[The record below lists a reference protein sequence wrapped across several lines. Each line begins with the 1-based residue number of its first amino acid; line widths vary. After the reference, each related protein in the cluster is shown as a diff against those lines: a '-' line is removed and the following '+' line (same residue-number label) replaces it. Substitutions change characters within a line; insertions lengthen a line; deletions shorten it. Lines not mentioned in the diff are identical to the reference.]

1 MGLGGSSGFGAGL
14 WGGEL
19 TGGEALSTDDDDS
32 TFTVGDWPLSGKMFV
47 SPVERMCL
55 RLRKRVVPSVI
66 STINERGDL
75 LPSLT
80 MPGFHVLLR

>member
-1 MGLGGSSGFGAGL
+1 MGLGGSSGFGTGL
-14 WGGEL
+14 WSGEL
-19 TGGEALSTDDDDS
+19 TGGEALSTGDNDS

-47 SPVERMCL
+47 SPVERKCL
-55 RLRKRVVPSVI
+55 RLPSVI

-80 MPGFHVLLR
+80 IPGFHVLLQ

>member
-1 MGLGGSSGFGAGL
+1 MGVGGCSGFGAGL

-19 TGGEALSTDDDDS
+19 TGGEALSTGDDDS
-32 TFTVGDWPLSGKMFV
+32 TSTVGDWPLSVKMLV

-55 RLRKRVVPSVI
+55 RLRKRVVPSVL

-75 LPSLT
+75 LASLT
-80 MPGFHVLLR
+80 MPGFHVSLR